1 MMNVYYQNQKKKEK
15 KNQCILSRYIP
26 FATTKSANQIKHK
39 NNINIKYKNNIK
51 W

>member
-1 MMNVYYQNQKKKEK
+1 MYIIKTKKKRK
-15 KNQCILSRYIP
+15 KKKDQCILSRYSP

-39 NNINIKYKNNIK
+39 NNINIKYENNIK

>member
-1 MMNVYYQNQKKKEK
+1 MYIIKTKKKEK
-15 KNQCILSRYIP
+15 KKDQCILSRYSP

-39 NNINIKYKNNIK
+39 NNINIKYENNIK